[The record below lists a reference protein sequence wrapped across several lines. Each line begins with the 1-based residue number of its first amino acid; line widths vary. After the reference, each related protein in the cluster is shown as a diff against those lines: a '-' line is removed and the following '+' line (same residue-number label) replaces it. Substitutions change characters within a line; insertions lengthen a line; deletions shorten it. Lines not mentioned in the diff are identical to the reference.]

1 MSINRLRRQLTAA
14 NKKLKWYTAHFE
26 AFPPTRR
33 RRFAHHRR
41 MMERNN
47 IHMDLALERALA
59 RMPAPVTFRRDLLDY
74 LSKPMSEEQ
83 RGFYMP
89 FNVK

>member
-1 MSINRLRRQLTAA
+1 
-14 NKKLKWYTAHFE
+14 
-26 AFPPTRR
+26 
-33 RRFAHHRR
+33 

-47 IHMDLALERALA
+47 IHMQLALERALA
-59 RMPAPVTFRRDLLDY
+59 RIPAPVDYRRDFVDWQ
-74 LSKPMSEEQ
+74 MSEEQ